1 MLKNQAMCMSK
12 RILRPKLMNQA
23 VIQLE
28 MTDPIYC
35 FSGFPK
41 ITIIAQFSVDILQI
55 QYC

>member
-1 MLKNQAMCMSK
+1 MAK
-12 RILRPKLMNQA
+12 RTLRPKLMNQA

-41 ITIIAQFSVDILQI
+41 ITIIAQFNVDILQI